1 MQELDQLRALGEP
14 ERAARLA
21 ARHKTGRETL
31 GVTPADLD
39 AAVAGWREALDVEGR
54 LALARALWD
63 SDIHEARL
71 AAARLLVQAR
81 MRPDAG
87 AWQAIL
93 DWAPQ
98 IDGAEIADAV
108 MAAAS
113 RRLLADPSRLDQIE
127 PWLDSNNPWLRRSL
141 MIATLRWAKMNHPKP
156 VDLEHRERILDW
168 AHRLAFDRNGA
179 VRQAV
184 ETWLRDLGRHD
195 AARAAEWQMAQAA
208 MPAQDAAEAD
218 PQQADGADPDLFDPD
233 LPDDGQPDQER

>member
-14 ERAARLA
+14 GRAARLS

-31 GVTPADLD
+31 GVTPTDLE

-54 LALARALWD
+54 VTLARALWD

-81 MRPDAG
+81 MRPDAD
-87 AWQAIL
+87 AWNAIL

-108 MAAAS
+108 MNAAS
-113 RRLLADPSRLDQIE
+113 RRLLADTSRLDQID
-127 PWLDSNNPWLRRSL
+127 PWRGSTNPWLRRSAL
-141 MIATLRWAKMNHPKP
+141 MATLRWAKMNNLKP
-156 VDLEHRERILDW
+156 ADVETRERVLDW
-168 AHRLAFDRNGA
+168 ALSLAFDRHGA

-184 ETWLRDLGRHD
+184 ETWLRDLARHD
-195 AARAAEWQMAQAA
+195 APRAVEWHQARDAIAAD
-208 MPAQDAAEAD
+208 DAAEQ
-218 PQQADGADPDLFDPD
+218 PQADAPEPADPDLPQAD
-233 LPDDGQPDQER
+233 LPDQER